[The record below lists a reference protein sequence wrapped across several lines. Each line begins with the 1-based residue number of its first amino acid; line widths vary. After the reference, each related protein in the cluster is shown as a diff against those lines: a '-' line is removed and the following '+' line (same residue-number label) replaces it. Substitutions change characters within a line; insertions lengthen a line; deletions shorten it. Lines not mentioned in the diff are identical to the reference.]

1 MAKKNAPAAVETQEE
16 FEQGT
21 VRVMV
26 HHGEINDAARDPERI
41 SFDIDTMSEYHARG
55 QTSVPVFL
63 KDVMY
68 HVLSTGR
75 QVRRTDFQ
83 TQEQTQQHVTG
94 ETIARNYAWDAT
106 LEMVNHFRKWFQ
118 HGREQ
123 YEIHIAHGGLVS
135 RHNLRY
141 LLGMEDV
148 AVSFTANNAA
158 AWRGIETLTG
168 LRYTKLPVMSQEER
182 QARRA
187 ADAPVVI
194 DMSAAASAAK
204 RRKADSKKGH
214 YFTAAETD
222 AIVEDE
228 ATASSEAVAEV
239 VEPPV
244 KAVPAKKASAKKPS
258 APEEEVSSSEEAAVE
273 VEEAAVEVEEQ
284 PVKAAPAKKASAK
297 KAPVKKAPAASDEAL
312 EELAN
317 KFNKK

>member
-26 HHGEINDAARDPERI
+26 HHAEINDAARDPERI
-41 SFDIDTMSEYHARG
+41 SFDIDTMSEFHARG

-214 YFTAAETD
+214 YFTAAETA

-228 ATASSEAVAEV
+228 AASAASPEAVAEV
-239 VEPPV
+239 EEQPV
-244 KAVPAKKASAKKPS
+244 KAAPAKKASVKKPS
-258 APEEEVSSSEEAAVE
+258 APEEEVSSS
-273 VEEAAVEVEEQ
+273 EEAAVEVEEQ